1 MNVLR
6 LKFVLLLSFI
16 FVILAVL
23 PSMVSADNFGVQCNQ
38 NDGNYSK
45 CGMQGS
51 ACSWINNSAILNS
64 TNLIPQNT
72 FCPYNS
78 SSFNT
83 TYSSTTGN
91 MLVNAGCCAS
101 GGGGTQGCFTYDRNE
116 SACSNDNTCD
126 WKANNANQNP
136 WCWNNVGCCQKK
148 GCWSFNGNNNT

>member
-1 MNVLR
+1 MGFGMNVLR

-45 CGMQGS
+45 CSMQGS

-91 MLVNAGCCAS
+91 MLVNAGCCA
-101 GGGGTQGCFTYDRNE
+101 
-116 SACSNDNTCD
+116 
-126 WKANNANQNP
+126 
-136 WCWNNVGCCQKK
+136 
-148 GCWSFNGNNNT
+148 